1 MCELGPL
8 FDMEPL
14 KTWESL
20 SSCINTV
27 FNTELEMLRSF
38 QYEAEQ
44 IKETGDKMNQIH
56 QILLHT
62 ESTK

>member
-1 MCELGPL
+1 
-8 FDMEPL
+8 
-14 KTWESL
+14 
-20 SSCINTV
+20 
-27 FNTELEMLRSF
+27 MLRSF

-62 ESTK
+62 ESTKYSRPIQIQT

>member
-1 MCELGPL
+1 MGSHLDL
-8 FDMEPL
+8 
-14 KTWESL
+14 
-20 SSCINTV
+20 CINTV

-44 IKETGDKMNQIH
+44 IKETLDKINQIQ

>member
-1 MCELGPL
+1 MGSHLDL
-8 FDMEPL
+8 
-14 KTWESL
+14 
-20 SSCINTV
+20 CINTV
-27 FNTELEMLRSF
+27 FNTELEM
-38 QYEAEQ
+38 YEAEQ

>member
-1 MCELGPL
+1 MTLAPL

-27 FNTELEMLRSF
+27 PFNTELEMLRSF

-44 IKETGDKMNQIH
+44 IKETLDKINQIQ

>member
-1 MCELGPL
+1 MTLAPL

-27 FNTELEMLRSF
+27 FNTELIMLRSF

-44 IKETGDKMNQIH
+44 SKETGDKTNQIH

>member
-1 MCELGPL
+1 MGSHLDL
-8 FDMEPL
+8 
-14 KTWESL
+14 
-20 SSCINTV
+20 CINTV
-27 FNTELEMLRSF
+27 FNTELKMLRSF
-38 QYEAEQ
+38 KYEAEQ